1 MAISFDMR
9 AYVLVSLVLLA
20 ACGSQP
26 ASESSATE
34 GMVFTLHCQDSW
46 HDCYASARNR
56 CDSGDF
62 EELDRHGSATLGID
76 VRTAAPSTV
85 GREQTT
91 VNMVDRT
98 ITIRCK

>member
-1 MAISFDMR
+1 MATGCDMR
-9 AYVLVSLVLLA
+9 AYILVSLALLT

-26 ASESSATE
+26 ASESSAPE
-34 GMVFTLHCQDSW
+34 GMTLTLHCQKSW
-46 HDCYASARNR
+46 HDCYAAARNR
-56 CDSGDF
+56 CESGDF

-85 GREQTT
+85 GREQST

-98 ITIRCK
+98 ITVRCK